1 MSKPTPH
8 LISGKN
14 YIDER
19 GELKFYND
27 FDMSSIK
34 RMYFTTNL
42 NTKVIRAWQG
52 HTIQSRWFCSVKGSF
67 LVKLIKIDNWENP
80 SEELPVL
87 KYKLSS
93 KRKEI
98 LFIPSGYVNGFKAL
112 QSDSKLMIMSNYDFS
127 ETEND
132 EFRYDKNKWTE
143 WDN

>member
-1 MSKPTPH
+1 MSKLAPQ
-8 LISGKN
+8 IIYGKN

-27 FDMSSIK
+27 FDMSSIR
-34 RMYFTTNL
+34 RMYFTTIL

-52 HTIQSRWFCSVKGSF
+52 HTIQSRWFCCIKGSF
-67 LVKLIKIDNWENP
+67 LVKLIKIDNWKNP
-80 SEELPVL
+80 SEKLPVL

-93 KRKEI
+93 KKKEI

-112 QSDSKLMIMSNYDFS
+112 QSDSKLMIMSNYGFS

-132 EFRYDKNKWTE
+132 EFRYDKNKWSKWE
-143 WDN
+143 N

>member
-1 MSKPTPH
+1 MSKLAPH
-8 LISGKN
+8 IIYGKN

-34 RMYFTTNL
+34 RMYFTTIL
-42 NTKVIRAWQG
+42 NTKLIRAWQG
-52 HTIQSRWFCSVKGSF
+52 HTIQSRWFCCIKGSF
-67 LVKLIKIDNWENP
+67 LVKLIKIDNWKSP

-93 KRKEI
+93 KKKEI

-112 QSDSKLMIMSNYDFS
+112 QSDSKLMIMSNYGFS
-127 ETEND
+127 EAEND
-132 EFRYDKNKWTE
+132 EFRYDKNKWSKWE
-143 WDN
+143 N